1 MTERPILM
9 SAPMVLATLADV
21 KSVTRRI
28 FKLFPDKRYPD
39 GYDAS
44 YITQILPPSPDAGSP
59 EARVGWTPIIPAG
72 EWPTPRKCPYGAVG
86 DTLWVREAWTSGYRD
101 GAWGTIFRADNCFVQ
116 GRRRHEKGTHYHAK
130 ELGEWIRWRPSIF
143 LPRWASRITLRITDI
158 GVERL
163 QDITED
169 DAIAEGAKPW
179 EFGVEQ
185 TLTSGERGC
194 LSPYRSGFA
203 CLWDDINVNR
213 ATWYSNSWVWRVQ
226 FERIK

>member
-9 SAPMVLATLADV
+9 SAPMVLATLEDI

-59 EARVGWTPIIPAG
+59 QAKVGWTPIIPAG
-72 EWPTPRKCPYGAVG
+72 EWPTPRKCPYGVVG
-86 DTLWVREAWTSGYRD
+86 DHLWVRETCYPYVQKIYSHAGYSESNQCVYKAD
-101 GAWGTIFRADNCFVQ
+101 GGYLIN
-116 GRRRHEKGTHYHAK
+116 GAK
-130 ELGEWIRWRPSIF
+130 WKPSIF
-143 LPRWASRITLRITDI
+143 MPRWASRITLRITDI

-179 EFGVEQ
+179 KFGVEQ

-203 CLWDDINVNR
+203 CLWDEINANR